1 MNEPQFVISGK
12 ERRALKKE
20 LGQLKRSV
28 KMFWYWEDV
37 DRVYGG
43 GMTDEEAN
51 AYLTKTKKEI
61 TLLENRLSKRLI

>member
-20 LGQLKRSV
+20 LNQLKRYL
-28 KMFWYWEDV
+28 KMFWYYDDI

-43 GMTDEEAN
+43 GLSDEEIEIILA
-51 AYLTKTKKEI
+51 KTKKEI
-61 TLLENRLSKRLI
+61 LRLETELNSKVI